1 MSQTPHQDLIDLK
14 RKGKFMGNYY
24 SQVKKKIHALVD
36 SMGARSFLLPD
47 SIGIMW
53 RVR

>member
-36 SMGARSFLLPD
+36 SMGD
-47 SIGIMW
+47 SEFFCFQT
-53 RVR
+53 V